1 MRRVST
7 VTLSAFDMS
16 DMSGHFPQV
25 KMWITLNEPW
35 ATSVLGYGDGTF
47 APGVRGIGDSVYV
60 AAHNQIRAHAK
71 AYRDG
76 LESGPQVARV
86 FQAS

>member
-1 MRRVST
+1 
-7 VTLSAFDMS
+7 
-16 DMSGHFPQV
+16 
-25 KMWITLNEPW
+25 MWITLNEPW

-76 LESGPQVARV
+76 LESGPEFFRQVEAEMVTDRV
-86 FQAS
+86 RQTWVRPTF

>member
-1 MRRVST
+1 
-7 VTLSAFDMS
+7 
-16 DMSGHFPQV
+16 
-25 KMWITLNEPW
+25 MWITLNEPW

-47 APGVRGIGDSVYV
+47 APGVQGIGDSVYV

-76 LESGPQVARV
+76 LEIGPQVARV